1 MAPRKGTKP
10 WNAGKGN
17 GWITQRGYRAI
28 KMDGRQVK
36 EHRYIMERH
45 LGRSLLPEEDVH
57 HINGIK
63 TDNRLENLQ
72 VVNHGAHTKITNAGR
87 TYRKGYACELS
98 DAERQRRARHMKAL
112 HESGRVVPPQFR
124 REGR

>member
-28 KMDGRQVK
+28 NIDGRQVK
-36 EHRYIMERH
+36 EHRYIMERL

-57 HINGIK
+57 QQAAAALGMQITPNKPVSLVI
-63 TDNRLENLQ
+63 DNT
-72 VVNHGAHTKITNAGR
+72 NHAEAGPR
-87 TYRKGYACELS
+87 
-98 DAERQRRARHMKAL
+98 
-112 HESGRVVPPQFR
+112 
-124 REGR
+124 